1 MKVVAPGKVLQDQ
14 KNAGIRKLDLDS
26 NLLSIL
32 EELAVELKVGILVR
46 SGGQMAKAE
55 AIRKKADVRT
65 NKDGIDIYSIDGV
78 DVRIGSTRHDSGKA
92 ADIVIYHP
100 EIGTLKNNAV
110 NDNNPNDD
118 EKKLLQKFIARGKKK
133 GLKGIGTGAKYMDGG
148 GSLFSTMHVDIARD
162 GKWGGLASW
171 WTDAYTNPDNYMDED
186 DESVESDDVETD
198 KSESGGY
205 YDEERDIFVPT
216 ESNVSQ
222 TTLPSLPLFNLDFKQ
237 SGTEV
242 AFDVSSLSSVGGLMS
257 LLSSGPNIGR
267 MMEFG
272 EASPRERASMIV
284 EFETMIQQFGIPTE
298 VLDLKFNEIPLYG
311 NKFPDVSLREAL
323 SDPEARERLVSS
335 EGANAI
341 RPLKTFLTSKSKEEQ
356 VNAINDIKKILD
368 NFGMDTSSF
377 EYLTKPGFP
386 QEIIDFVA
394 TTAKEQGVELDP
406 NTMKFLEGVEPSVKE
421 RSISEGSDVD
431 REEAIKEITTIV
443 KKDVLG
449 SNPLLQQIMNLFDNN
464 KGLFTLLGGAVGIS
478 GLTGILG
485 GGMLGGFAAGAG
497 GIAAARLALGP
508 EGFAELQNT
517 IQGAAAPVFDIFSEF
532 VAEGTPLGDLPVIGN
547 ILRGTVGVG
556 RENPLAA
563 IALASGNIGAAA
575 GLVAGQT
582 GIGVLD
588 GTVNPE
594 DLAQNLSS
602 TFGDVTRVLD
612 ALGIAQAGASSDGGG
627 RAITTGE
634 QTAQAR
640 NNYSRGNPGQSAS
653 IDELFN
659 YQDTSLTNDFGYSG
673 NGVQALA

>member
-32 EELAVELKVGILVR
+32 EELTVELKVGVLVR
-46 SGGQMAKAE
+46 SGGQMSKAE

-65 NKDGIDIYSIDGV
+65 NKKGIDIYSIDGV
-78 DVRIGSTRHDSGKA
+78 DVRIGSTRHDDGKA

-110 NDNNPNDD
+110 DDNNPNDE
-118 EKKLLQKFIARGKKK
+118 EKKLLQKFIARGKNK
-133 GLKGIGTGAKYMDGG
+133 GLKGIGTGDGYMDGG
-148 GSLFSTMHVDIARD
+148 GTLFSTMHVDIARD

-171 WTDAYTNPDNYMDED
+171 WTDAYTNPDKYIDED
-186 DESVESDDVETD
+186 DEAVESNDIETD
-198 KSESGGY
+198 ESESGGY

-222 TTLPSLPLFNLDFKQ
+222 TNFPSLPLLNLDFEQ

-242 AFDVSSLSSVGGLMS
+242 AFDTSSSVGGLLS
-257 LLSSGPNIGR
+257 LFSSGRKINNLMG
-267 MMEFG
+267 FG

-284 EFETMIQQFGIPTE
+284 EFENMIKEFGIPTDI
-298 VLDLKFNEIPLYG
+298 LDTKFSDIPIFG
-311 NKFPDVSLREAL
+311 GQFPDVSLREAI

-335 EGANAI
+335 QGAI
-341 RPLKTFLTSKSKEEQ
+341 SIPQIKQFLTSESKEGQ
-356 VNAINDIKKILD
+356 INALNDIKKIFS
-368 NFGMDTSSF
+368 NFGQDTSTL
-377 EYLTKPGFP
+377 EYLTQPGFP
-386 QEIIDFVA
+386 QPVIDFV
-394 TTAKEQGVELDP
+394 TAAADEQGIELDP

-421 RSISEGSDVD
+421 RSISKGSDVD

-443 KKDVLG
+443 KQDVLG

-478 GLTGILG
+478 GLTGLLG
-485 GGMLGGFAAGAG
+485 GGMFGGFAAGAG
-497 GIAAARLALGP
+497 GMAAARLALGP

-517 IQGAAAPVFDIFSEF
+517 IQGAAAPVFDMFSEF

-563 IALASGNIGAAA
+563 IALATGNIGAAA

-640 NNYSRGNPGQSAS
+640 NNYARGNPGQSAS

>member
-1 MKVVAPGKVLQDQ
+1 MVDPITPPLPNIRPTDDDIPRHIKLVDKDDIPNGPIFDLLYASHMTKDYAEENMKKTIDKFDRVKDKFKEKHPEVTLKINDAIAKQYTTREKNSPKSQHFEGKALDVSIRNLNQQQQD
-14 KNAGIRKLDLDS
+14 DLVFTA
-26 NLLSIL
+26 L
-32 EELAVELKVGILVR
+32 EEGFTSFGFGKGILHMDWR
-46 SGGQMAKAE
+46 GAKAFW
-55 AIRKKADVRT
+55 AYKGTIRFGTKSVSEW
-65 NKDGIDIYSIDGV
+65 G
-78 DVRIGSTRHDSGKA
+78 
-92 ADIVIYHP
+92 DIV
-100 EIGTLKNNAV
+100 LKNFKPPI
-110 NDNNPNDD
+110 PN
-118 EKKLLQKFIARGKKK
+118 ERGENVPQE
-133 GLKGIGTGAKYMDGG
+133 
-148 GSLFSTMHVDIARD
+148 LFQ
-162 GKWGGLASW
+162 
-171 WTDAYTNPDNYMDED
+171 
-186 DESVESDDVETD
+186 
-198 KSESGGY
+198 
-205 YDEERDIFVPT
+205 
-216 ESNVSQ
+216 SQ
-222 TTLPSLPLFNLDFKQ
+222 TSVPSLPLLNLDFKQ

-242 AFDVSSLSSVGGLMS
+242 AFDISSSVGGLMS
-257 LLSSGPNIGR
+257 LFSSGSSIGK

-284 EFETMIQQFGIPTE
+284 EFENMIKEFGIPTDI
-298 VLDLKFNEIPLYG
+298 LDTKFSDIPIFG
-311 NKFPDVSLREAL
+311 GQFPDVSLREAI

-335 EGANAI
+335 QGAINI
-341 RPLKTFLTSKSKEEQ
+341 PQIKQFLTSESKEEQ
-356 VNAINDIKKILD
+356 INALNDIKKIFS
-368 NFGMDTSSF
+368 NFGQDTSAL
-377 EYLTKPGFP
+377 EYLTQEGFP
-386 QEIIDFVA
+386 QPVQEFISAAAERQGEELSPGARQFLGIEEGGDFDKEEVQKEIIEV
-394 TTAKEQGVELDP
+394 
-406 NTMKFLEGVEPSVKE
+406 VKDDV
-421 RSISEGSDVD
+421 IS
-431 REEAIKEITTIV
+431 
-443 KKDVLG
+443 

-517 IQGAAAPVFDIFSEF
+517 VKEAAAPVFNIFSEF
-532 VAEGTPLGDLPVIGN
+532 VAEGTPLGDLPVVGN
-547 ILRGTVGVG
+547 ILRGTIGVG
-556 RENPLAA
+556 RENPIAA

-627 RAITTGE
+627 RAITTSE
-634 QTAQAR
+634 QAAQAR
-640 NNYSRGNPGQSAS
+640 NNYARGNPGQSAS

>member
-1 MKVVAPGKVLQDQ
+1 MVDPITPPLPNIRPTDDDIPRHIKLVDEDQIPAGPIYDLLYASHMTKDYAAENMKVTLAKFERVRKRFEEKHPEVTLKINDAIAKQYTTREKNSPKSQHFEGKALDVSIRNLNQQQQDDLVFTALEEGFTSFGFG
-14 KNAGIRKLDLDS
+14 AGILHMDYRPERKFWGYRNVVRFGTKS
-26 NLLSIL
+26 LSQWGSI
-32 EELAVELKVGILVR
+32 VQGYSPDK
-46 SGGQMAKAE
+46 E
-55 AIRKKADVRT
+55 A
-65 NKDGIDIYSIDGV
+65 
-78 DVRIGSTRHDSGKA
+78 
-92 ADIVIYHP
+92 P
-100 EIGTLKNNAV
+100 E
-110 NDNNPNDD
+110 
-118 EKKLLQKFIARGKKK
+118 
-133 GLKGIGTGAKYMDGG
+133 
-148 GSLFSTMHVDIARD
+148 
-162 GKWGGLASW
+162 
-171 WTDAYTNPDNYMDED
+171 
-186 DESVESDDVETD
+186 
-198 KSESGGY
+198 GY
-205 YDEERDIFVPT
+205 YN
-216 ESNVSQ
+216 ESIPAELFQSQ
-222 TTLPSLPLFNLDFKQ
+222 TSVPSLPLLNLDFKQ

-242 AFDVSSLSSVGGLMS
+242 AFDISSSIGGLMS
-257 LLSSGPNIGR
+257 LVSSGPSIGR

-284 EFETMIQQFGIPTE
+284 EFENMIKEFGIPTDI
-298 VLDLKFNEIPLYG
+298 LDAKFSDMPIFG
-311 NKFPDVSLREAL
+311 GQFPDVSLREAI
-323 SDPEARERLVSS
+323 SDPEARERLISS
-335 EGANAI
+335 QGAI
-341 RPLKTFLTSKSKEEQ
+341 SIPQIKQFLTSESKEEQ
-356 VNAINDIKKILD
+356 IKALNDIKKIFSD
-368 NFGMDTSSF
+368 FGQDTSAL
-377 EYLTKPGFP
+377 EYLTQEGFP
-386 QEIIDFVA
+386 QPVQEFISAAAERRGEELSPGARQFLGIEEGGDFDKEEVQKEIIEV
-394 TTAKEQGVELDP
+394 
-406 NTMKFLEGVEPSVKE
+406 VKDDV
-421 RSISEGSDVD
+421 IS
-431 REEAIKEITTIV
+431 
-443 KKDVLG
+443 

-517 IQGAAAPVFDIFSEF
+517 VQEAAAPVFDIFSEF
-532 VAEGTPLGDLPVIGN
+532 VAEGTPLGDLPVVGN
-547 ILRGTVGVG
+547 ILRGTIGVG

-640 NNYSRGNPGQSAS
+640 NNYARGNPGQSAS

-659 YQDTSLTNDFGYSG
+659 YQDTSLTNDFGYGG